1 LSDIYDGKVFNDI
14 SRLSVIHIM
23 KASDIVRDNSLS
35 LSINDTVA
43 KAINV
48 MYQNKINQIPIL
60 NSDTGK
66 YAGMIFAKEFLN
78 VNAMPDSKLKSF
90 VTNTAVLDGDD
101 SLEKCTKQVIT
112 SGNRALPITE
122 NERLSGIITDT
133 DLVVASDPGHAIV
146 DQVMSGAIVIESDDT
161 VGNALSKMRR
171 YNISRLPVIYANGVL
186 IGIINILDIAKLI
199 ATPRERASKSPGIG
213 TMATIRDIKIKD
225 IMRRPISVETGT
237 RLNSIIENFRTND
250 EIVVIGNKR
259 PIGIVTPKDVLEL
272 ILPKQSET
280 SIHIAHIEDHDA
292 RREIASEMTTFLKKI
307 HNRVENIQNVVIY
320 VDKHKTSK
328 YSVRARIIAGK
339 SITDAKAVGYDPIIA
354 CRKTISK
361 LDRRIR
367 SEHSHKISDR
377 QHSSSV
383 RNTF

>member
-1 LSDIYDGKVFNDI
+1 
-14 SRLSVIHIM
+14 M
-23 KASDIVRDNSLS
+23 KASDIVTDNLVS
-35 LSINDTVA
+35 LSIDDTVA

-48 MYQNKINQIPIL
+48 MHQNKMNQIPII

-78 VNAMPDSKLKSF
+78 ANAMPDSKLKSF
-90 VTNTAVLDGDD
+90 VTNTAVLDGED
-101 SLEKCTKQVIT
+101 SVEKCAKMIIT
-112 SGNRALPITE
+112 SGNRALPVVE
-122 NERLSGIITDT
+122 NERLSGIVSDT
-133 DLVVASDPGHAIV
+133 DLVVASDPGHVII
-146 DQVMSGAIVIESDDT
+146 DQVMSGAVVIESDDT

-171 YNISRLPVIYANGVL
+171 YNISRLPVICANGILV
-186 IGIINILDIAKLI
+186 GIINILDIAKLI

-213 TMATIRDIKIKD
+213 TMATIRNIKTKE

-259 PIGIVTPKDVLEL
+259 PIGIVTPKDVLES

-280 SIHIAHIEDHDA
+280 SIHIAHIEDQDA
-292 RREIASEMTTFLKKI
+292 RREIASEMTAFLKKI
-307 HNRVENIQNVVIY
+307 HNRVENIQNVIIY

-328 YSVRARIIAGK
+328 YSVRARLITGK
-339 SITDAKAVGYDPIIA
+339 GITDAKAVGYDA
-354 CRKTISK
+354 MTASRKAISK

-367 SEHSHKISDR
+367 SEHSQKIRDR
-377 QHSSSV
+377 QHRSSV
-383 RNTF
+383 RNII